1 MADANRLRQVLTN
14 LVVTAAEMSHE
25 GTIVVRVEALGS
37 DQAQFTVRAP
47 ITRDDIEGNHGVS
60 LALSRRL
67 VELHGGHLQV
77 EQHEG
82 ATLFEFILPI
92 GELKPETQ
100 VQRTSASLEARSEL
114 EPIDEKSAL

>member
-1 MADANRLRQVLTN
+1 VLTN

-25 GTIVVRVEALGS
+25 GTIVLRMEALGS
-37 DQAQFTVRAP
+37 DQAQFTIRAP
-47 ITRDDIEGNHGVS
+47 ITQDDIEGNHGVS
-60 LALSRRL
+60 LALSRKL

-92 GELKPETQ
+92 GELTADFGRRVSETQ
-100 VQRTSASLEARSEL
+100 VQRTSASLQARSEL
-114 EPIDEKSAL
+114 EPIVEK